1 MSDIDILYAK
11 DLERL
16 QSLLLSID
24 RPGSY
29 CSHGRIYA
37 PMPTVAVEGAGTL
50 SFPVPVAQIRAL
62 LEASEPAPYG
72 RGTET
77 VLDTSVR
84 NCRQIDAG
92 RIRLGGGGWEGTLA
106 GILDEVTAGIGCP
119 AGRLEAELYK
129 LLIYEPGG
137 FFSEHRDTE
146 KTGGMIATLSITLP
160 ASGAGGELVVRH
172 AGEETTIEM
181 NAAEPSELAYA
192 AFYADCAHEVLPV
205 RRGHRLSLVFN
216 LRVRPGDT
224 ETPRT
229 APDYREDVKTAGEA
243 LRSWGAGTDGPE
255 KIVWVLDHDYTE
267 AGLSFDTLKNNDRA
281 VADVLAPAADH
292 SGCELHAAILHVWE
306 EGIPDYEASYT
317 PYWDYEGP
325 SDDDLEMG
333 EVIDASHTLDDWAA
347 PDGARPEFGEL
358 PLRDGEVLPSGALD
372 GIEPD
377 EHLVHEATGNAG
389 TSIERTYRHA
399 VLVVWP
405 RIRTLEMLAGQGI
418 AGAVAWATRQIDRD
432 AERAGDLIPRLIDG
446 WPALREGTAHPRRTE
461 RGRTA
466 MLRLLGRV
474 GDPEPA
480 LRFLHEIVL
489 PHYDGTENAGLG
501 RILAMTGPGEGAAF
515 LSALVG
521 SRVATNPGAIL
532 SLLRRMEKTEQPGWE
547 EACREAVRAALLAIP
562 GMQESGAAT
571 PPGGGV
577 PRRPRRRMSARA
589 ASDLFIL
596 ASRFGL
602 AGEAERGAV
611 SLSRD
616 PGPVTPERGLPS
628 MLRTLSEEPG
638 LTESAAY
645 RVLWRRAAE
654 ALLSRSGRPP
664 EEPADWTIAA
674 ELRCGCAPCAD
685 LLAFCRDPA
694 ARVGR
699 FPLRA
704 DLRRHLHG
712 MINRHKLDMTHVTER
727 KGRPYTLVCTKN
739 RASHE
744 RRMKEYA
751 GDLRQMASLAELAPA
766 GNARSG
772 IRTACGQLREAV
784 ATGE

>member
-1 MSDIDILYAK
+1 MSDTDILYAT

-16 QSLLLSID
+16 QSLLLAID

-29 CSHGRIYA
+29 CFHGRIHA
-37 PMPTVAVEGAGTL
+37 PMPTVRVEGAGTL
-50 SFPVPVAQIRAL
+50 SFPVPAAQIRAL

-72 RGTET
+72 KGTET

-119 AGRLEAELYK
+119 TGRLEAELYK

-146 KTGGMIATLSITLP
+146 KTDGMVATLSVTLP

-172 AGEETTIEM
+172 AGDETTIEM

-192 AFYADCAHEVLPV
+192 AFYADCAHEVLPL
-205 RRGHRLSLVFN
+205 RHGHRLSLVFN

-224 ETPRT
+224 ETPRA
-229 APDYREDVKTAGEA
+229 APDHREDVKTLGEA
-243 LRSWGAGTDGPE
+243 LRAWSGGTEGPE
-255 KIVWVLDHDYTE
+255 KIVWVFEYDYTE

-281 VADVLAPAADH
+281 IADVLAPAAEQ

-317 PYWDYEGP
+317 PFWDYEEP

-333 EVIDASHTLDDWAA
+333 EIIEASHTLDHWVA
-347 PDGARPEFGEL
+347 PDGARPRFGEL
-358 PLRDGEVLPSGALD
+358 PLEDGEVLPSGGLD

-389 TSIERTYRHA
+389 VSIERTYRHA

-405 RIRTLEMLAGQGI
+405 RRRILEMLAGHGI
-418 AGAVAWATRQIDRD
+418 AGAVAWAARQIDRD
-432 AERAGDLIPRLIDG
+432 TERASDLIPRLSDC
-446 WPALREGTAHPRRTE
+446 WPARPDGNAHPRRADN
-461 RGRTA
+461 GRPA
-466 MLRLLGRV
+466 MLRLLGRI

-489 PHYDGTENAGLG
+489 PRYDGTENAGLE
-501 RILAMTGPGEGAAF
+501 RVLTMTGPGDGAAF
-515 LSALVG
+515 LSGLVG
-521 SRVATNPGAIL
+521 SRIATNPGGIL

-547 EACREAVRAALLAIP
+547 EACREAVRAALLTGPEI
-562 GMQESGAAT
+562 QESGAT
-571 PPGGGV
+571 TTPGGGV
-577 PRRPRRRMSARA
+577 RSGPRRRMNARA
-589 ASDLFIL
+589 AGDLFIL

-602 AGEAERGAV
+602 ADEAERAAV

-616 PGPVTPERGLPS
+616 PGPITPERGLPS
-628 MLRTLSEEPG
+628 VLTTLSEEPG
-638 LTESAAY
+638 LAESTAY
-645 RVLWRRAAE
+645 GILWRRAAE

-664 EEPADWTIAA
+664 EEPADWAIAA
-674 ELRCGCAPCAD
+674 ELRCGCAHCAD

-704 DLRRHLHG
+704 DLRSHLHG
-712 MINRHKLDMTHVTER
+712 VIRRHKLDMTHVTER
-727 KGRPYTLVCTKN
+727 KGSPYTLVCTKN

-744 RRMKEYA
+744 RRLKEYA
-751 GDLRQMASLAELAPA
+751 GDVEQMASLLERSPA
-766 GNARSG
+766 AVAGTGTRRVRG
-772 IRTACGQLREAV
+772 KLQEAV
-784 ATGE
+784 AAAG

>member
-29 CSHGRIYA
+29 CAHGRIYA

-62 LEASEPAPYG
+62 LAASEPAPYG

-77 VLDTSVR
+77 ILDTSVR

-146 KTGGMIATLSITLP
+146 KTDGMIATLSITLP

-192 AFYADCAHEVLPV
+192 AFYADCSHEVLPV

-216 LRVRPGDT
+216 LRVRPDDT
-224 ETPRT
+224 ETPRA
-229 APDYREDVKTAGEA
+229 APDYREDVKRVGEA
-243 LRSWGAGTDGPE
+243 LRVWSTGTEYSE
-255 KIVWVLDHDYTE
+255 KIVWILDHDYTE

-281 VADVLAPAADH
+281 VADVLAPAAER
-292 SGCELHAAILHVWE
+292 SGCELHAAILNVWE

-317 PYWDYEGP
+317 PYWDYGEPG
-325 SDDDLEMG
+325 DDDLEMG
-333 EVIDASHTLDDWAA
+333 EVLETMHTLDHWVA
-347 PDGARPEFGEL
+347 PDGARPEFGEH
-358 PLRDGEVLPSGALD
+358 PLKDGEVLPSGVLD

-389 TSIERTYRHA
+389 ATIERTYRHA

-405 RIRTLEMLAGQGI
+405 GAGTLEMLAGHGI
-418 AGAVAWATRQIDRD
+418 TGAAAWVVRQVDRD
-432 AERAGDLIPRLIDG
+432 MERAGELIPRLIDL
-446 WPALREGTAHPRRTE
+446 WPAGPKGTGRARRTSKA
-461 RGRTA
+461 RA
-466 MLRLLGRV
+466 AVLRLLGRV
-474 GDPEPA
+474 GEPEPA

-489 PHYDGTENAGLG
+489 PGYDGTENAGLAPVL
-501 RILAMTGPGEGAAF
+501 IMTGPRDGAAF
-515 LSALVG
+515 LSGLVA
-521 SRVATNPGAIL
+521 SRFPTNPGGIL
-532 SLLRRMEKTEQPGWE
+532 TLLRRMEKTEEPEWDE
-547 EACREAVRAALLAIP
+547 VCREAVRAVFLASTEA
-562 GMQESGAAT
+562 QKTGATT
-571 PPGGGV
+571 PPEGGK
-577 PRRPRRRMSARA
+577 RRGRRRMNARA
-589 ASDLFIL
+589 ASDLLIL

-602 AGEAERGAV
+602 ADEAERGAV
-611 SLSRD
+611 ALSRD
-616 PGPVTPERGLPS
+616 PGPITPERGLPTV
-628 MLRTLSEEPG
+628 LATLSAEPG
-638 LTESAAY
+638 LRESAAY
-645 RVLWRRAAE
+645 RILWQRAAE
-654 ALLSRSGRPP
+654 ALLTRSGRPP
-664 EEPADWTIAA
+664 EEPADWVIAA
-674 ELRCGCAPCAD
+674 ELRCGCVHCAD

-704 DLRRHLHG
+704 DLRGHLHG
-712 MINRHKLDMTHVTER
+712 VINRHKLDMTHETER
-727 KGRPYTLVCTKN
+727 KGRPYTLVCTKT

-744 RRMKEYA
+744 RRLKEYA
-751 GDLRQMASLAELAPA
+751 GDVKEMASLVALAPA
-766 GNARSG
+766 GSARSDV
-772 IRTACGQLREAV
+772 RATCRQLRQAV
-784 ATGE
+784 AAGE